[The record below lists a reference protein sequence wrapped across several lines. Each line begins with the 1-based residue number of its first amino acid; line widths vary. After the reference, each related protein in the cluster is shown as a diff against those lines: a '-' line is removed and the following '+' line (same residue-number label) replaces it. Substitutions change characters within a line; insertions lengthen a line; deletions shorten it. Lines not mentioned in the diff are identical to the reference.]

1 VEVLLVMKG
10 VHKLEVEGTEV
21 RLQERTALAVL
32 GAVEDPMLLEQPEE

>member
-1 VEVLLVMKG
+1 MEALLVMKG

-21 RLQERTALAVL
+21 RLQERMVLVVL